1 MAIFNIRI
9 KGTNRFIPIEA
20 NCQNEAVMKFML
32 LMRSRTMFMV
42 KDPQLKPGTIAKSR
56 RIFRGK

>member
-9 KGTNRFIPIEA
+9 KGTNRFVPIDA
-20 NCQNEAVMKFML
+20 NCKHDAIMKFML

-42 KDPQLKPGTIAKSR
+42 KDPQLKPGTITKSR